1 MRRAS
6 GVTIRNPGREN
17 ARINHISK
25 AGREICEHRRDL
37 RIATSVPPSACQTG
51 IIGHS
56 DRLKVDTDGDSELD
70 SSELMNGVSRIGP
83 ELGPLSGMTQPG
95 SDDDEEKATQTSINA
110 FF

>member
-1 MRRAS
+1 
-6 GVTIRNPGREN
+6 
-17 ARINHISK
+17 
-25 AGREICEHRRDL
+25 
-37 RIATSVPPSACQTG
+37 
-51 IIGHS
+51 
-56 DRLKVDTDGDSELD
+56 LKVDTDGDSELD